1 MKVRKQRLLEI
12 FATSRPG
19 GIQTLV
25 SLYSNNIF
33 AFARSWW

>member
-1 MKVRKQRLLEI
+1 MQYEGLLEI

-25 SLYSNNIF
+25 SLYSNIF